1 MRLKSIITVI
11 ALILIMFMSAIESS
25 IISLALPTIKQ
36 DLNAGNLIS
45 LIFTA
50 YFIALVIANPI
61 VGELLSRFKII
72 YVAIAGLLLF
82 SIGSFMCGLSTNFTM
97 LIISRV
103 IQGFGSGVL
112 MSLSQIVPKLA
123 FEIPLRYKIMGIVGS
138 VWGISSI
145 IGPLLGGGI
154 LEFATWHWL
163 FYINIPIAIIAIILV
178 IWTFHFPEEETVA
191 KSKFDTKGL
200 TLFYVFIG
208 LIMFAL
214 LNQQL
219 LLLNFLSFILAI
231 VVAMCLFKV
240 EKHVSSP
247 FLPVVEFNRSITLVF
262 ITDLLTAICLMGF
275 NLYIPVYLQEQ
286 LGLSPL
292 QSGLVIFP
300 LSVAWITLNFNLH
313 LSVAWI
319 TLNFN
324 LHRIEAKLSRK
335 VIYLLS
341 FTLLLV
347 SSIIISFGIKL
358 PVLIAFVLILAGLS
372 FGYIYTKDSVI
383 VQEETSPLQMKKMMS
398 FYGLTKNLGAS
409 IGSTIMGYLYAI
421 QSGIFGPNL
430 HNVLSAVAV
439 ISIGLI
445 VLWVVFFKEQSSQSK
460 E

>member
-11 ALILIMFMSAIESS
+11 ALVLIMFMSAIESS

-313 LSVAWI
+313 
-319 TLNFN
+319 
-324 LHRIEAKLSRK
+324 RIEAKLSRK

-421 QSGIFGPNL
+421 QSGIFGLNL

>member
-82 SIGSFMCGLSTNFTM
+82 SIGSFMYGLSTNFTM

-300 LSVAWITLNFNLH
+300 LSL
-313 LSVAWI
+313 AWI

>member
-313 LSVAWI
+313 
-319 TLNFN
+319 
-324 LHRIEAKLSRK
+324 RIEAKLSRK

-347 SSIIISFGIKL
+347 SSIIISFGIKLPVLIAFGIKL

>member
-313 LSVAWI
+313 
-319 TLNFN
+319 
-324 LHRIEAKLSRK
+324 RIEAKLSRK

-421 QSGIFGPNL
+421 QSGIFGPSL

>member
-97 LIISRV
+97 LIISRL

-123 FEIPLRYKIMGIVGS
+123 FEIPLRYKVMGIVGS

-313 LSVAWI
+313 
-319 TLNFN
+319 
-324 LHRIEAKLSRK
+324 RIEAKLSRK

>member
-50 YFIALVIANPI
+50 YFIALVIGNPI

-313 LSVAWI
+313 
-319 TLNFN
+319 
-324 LHRIEAKLSRK
+324 RIEAKLSRK

>member
-313 LSVAWI
+313 
-319 TLNFN
+319 
-324 LHRIEAKLSRK
+324 RIEAKLSRE

-445 VLWVVFFKEQSSQSK
+445 VLWVVFF
-460 E
+460 

>member
-313 LSVAWI
+313 
-319 TLNFN
+319 
-324 LHRIEAKLSRK
+324 RIEAKLSRK

-358 PVLIAFVLILAGLS
+358 PVHIAFVLILAGLS

>member
-1 MRLKSIITVI
+1 MRLKSIVTVI
-11 ALILIMFMSAIESS
+11 ALILIMFMAAIESS

-61 VGELLSRFKII
+61 VGELLTRFKII
-72 YVAIAGLLLF
+72 YIAIAGLTLF
-82 SIGSFMCGLSTNFTM
+82 TVGSLMSGLSTHFSM

-103 IQGFGSGVL
+103 IQGFGSGVM

-145 IGPLLGGGI
+145 IGPLLGDGI

-178 IWTFHFPEEETVA
+178 VWTFHFPEEETVA
-191 KSKFDTKGL
+191 KSKFDTKGI
-200 TLFYVFIG
+200 TLFYIFIG

-214 LNQQL
+214 LNQQHL
-219 LLLNFLSFILAI
+219 YLNIIGFVLAI
-231 VVAMCLFKV
+231 LVALRLFNV
-240 EKHVSSP
+240 EKKVSSP
-247 FLPVVEFNRSITLVF
+247 FLPVAEFNRMITLVF
-262 ITDLLTAICLMGF
+262 ITDLLTAVCLMGF

-313 LSVAWI
+313 
-319 TLNFN
+319 
-324 LHRIEAKLSRK
+324 HIEAKLSRK
-335 VIYLLS
+335 VIYLSS
-341 FTLLLV
+341 FTLLLL
-347 SSIIISFGIKL
+347 SSIIIAFGIKL
-358 PVLIAFVLILAGLS
+358 PILIACVLILSGLS

-383 VQEETSPLQMKKMMS
+383 VQEETSPIQMKKMMS

-409 IGSTIMGYLYAI
+409 IGSTIMGYLYALK
-421 QSGIFGPNL
+421 SGLFGANL
-430 HNVLSAVAV
+430 HNILGVVSL
-439 ISIGLI
+439 ISVGLI
-445 VLWVVFFKEQSSQSK
+445 VVWLIFYREAASQTKE
-460 E
+460 

>member
-1 MRLKSIITVI
+1 MRLKSIVTVI
-11 ALILIMFMSAIESS
+11 ALILIMFMAAIESS

-61 VGELLSRFKII
+61 VGELLTRFKII
-72 YVAIAGLLLF
+72 YIAIAGLTLF
-82 SIGSFMCGLSTNFTM
+82 TAGSLMSGLSTHFSM
-97 LIISRV
+97 LVISRV
-103 IQGFGSGVL
+103 IQGFGSGVM

-178 IWTFHFPEEETVA
+178 VWTFHFPEEETVA
-191 KSKFDTKGL
+191 KSKFDTKGI
-200 TLFYVFIG
+200 TLFYIFIG

-214 LNQQL
+214 LNQQHL
-219 LLLNFLSFILAI
+219 YLNIIGFVLAI
-231 VVAMCLFKV
+231 LVALRLFNV
-240 EKHVSSP
+240 EKKVSSP
-247 FLPVVEFNRSITLVF
+247 FLPVAEFNRMITLVF
-262 ITDLLTAICLMGF
+262 ITDLLTAVCLMGF

-313 LSVAWI
+313 
-319 TLNFN
+319 
-324 LHRIEAKLSRK
+324 HIEAKLSRK
-335 VIYLLS
+335 VIYLSS
-341 FTLLLV
+341 FTLLLL
-347 SSIIISFGIKL
+347 SSIIIAFGIKL
-358 PVLIAFVLILAGLS
+358 PILIACVLILSGLS

-383 VQEETSPLQMKKMMS
+383 VQEETSPIQMKKMMS

-409 IGSTIMGYLYAI
+409 IGSTIMGYLYALK
-421 QSGIFGPNL
+421 SGLFGANL
-430 HNVLSAVAV
+430 HNILGVVSL
-439 ISIGLI
+439 ISVGLI
-445 VLWVVFFKEQSSQSK
+445 VVWLIFYREAASQTKE
-460 E
+460 

>member
-163 FYINIPIAIIAIILV
+163 FYINIPIAIIAIILG

-300 LSVAWITLNFNLH
+300 

>member
-219 LLLNFLSFILAI
+219 LLLNFLSFTLAI

-300 LSVAWITLNFNLH
+300 

>member
-1 MRLKSIITVI
+1 MRLKSIVTVI
-11 ALILIMFMSAIESS
+11 ALILIMFMAAIESS

-61 VGELLSRFKII
+61 VGELLTRFKII
-72 YVAIAGLLLF
+72 YIAIAGLTLF
-82 SIGSFMCGLSTNFTM
+82 TVGSLMSGLSTHFSM
-97 LIISRV
+97 LVISRV
-103 IQGFGSGVL
+103 IQGFGSGVM

-178 IWTFHFPEEETVA
+178 VWTFHFPEEETVA
-191 KSKFDTKGL
+191 KSKFDTKGI
-200 TLFYVFIG
+200 TLFYIFIG

-214 LNQQL
+214 LNQQHL
-219 LLLNFLSFILAI
+219 YLNIIGFVLAI
-231 VVAMCLFKV
+231 LVALRLFNV
-240 EKHVSSP
+240 EKKVSSP
-247 FLPVVEFNRSITLVF
+247 FLPVAEFNRMITLVF
-262 ITDLLTAICLMGF
+262 ITDLLTAVCLMGF

-313 LSVAWI
+313 
-319 TLNFN
+319 
-324 LHRIEAKLSRK
+324 HIEAKLSRK
-335 VIYLLS
+335 VIYLSS
-341 FTLLLV
+341 FTLLLL
-347 SSIIISFGIKL
+347 SSIIIAFGIKL
-358 PVLIAFVLILAGLS
+358 PILIACVLILSGLS

-383 VQEETSPLQMKKMMS
+383 VQEETSPIQMKEMMS

-409 IGSTIMGYLYAI
+409 IGSTIMGYLYALK
-421 QSGIFGPNL
+421 SGLFGANL
-430 HNVLSAVAV
+430 HNILGVVSL
-439 ISIGLI
+439 ISVGLI
-445 VLWVVFFKEQSSQSK
+445 VVWLIFYREAASQTKE
-460 E
+460 

>member
-231 VVAMCLFKV
+231 VVTMCLFKV

-262 ITDLLTAICLMGF
+262 ITDFLTAICLMGF

-300 LSVAWITLNFNLH
+300 

>member
-292 QSGLVIFP
+292 QRGLVIFP
-300 LSVAWITLNFNLH
+300 

>member
-72 YVAIAGLLLF
+72 YVAITVLLLF

-313 LSVAWI
+313 
-319 TLNFN
+319 
-324 LHRIEAKLSRK
+324 RIEAKLSRK

>member
-1 MRLKSIITVI
+1 MITVI

-82 SIGSFMCGLSTNFTM
+82 SIGSFMCGLSSNFTM

-231 VVAMCLFKV
+231 VVAIRLFKV

-292 QSGLVIFP
+292 QSGLVIIP
-300 LSVAWITLNFNLH
+300 

-358 PVLIAFVLILAGLS
+358 PLLIAFVLILAGLS

-439 ISIGLI
+439 ISTGLI

>member
-145 IGPLLGGGI
+145 IGSLLGGGI

-313 LSVAWI
+313 
-319 TLNFN
+319 
-324 LHRIEAKLSRK
+324 RIEAKLSRK

>member
-154 LEFATWHWL
+154 LEFATWYWL

-313 LSVAWI
+313 
-319 TLNFN
+319 
-324 LHRIEAKLSRK
+324 RIEAKLSRK

-445 VLWVVFFKEQSSQSK
+445 VLWVVFF
-460 E
+460 

>member
-61 VGELLSRFKII
+61 VGELLSRFTII

-313 LSVAWI
+313 
-319 TLNFN
+319 
-324 LHRIEAKLSRK
+324 RIEAKLSRK

>member
-1 MRLKSIITVI
+1 
-11 ALILIMFMSAIESS
+11 
-25 IISLALPTIKQ
+25 
-36 DLNAGNLIS
+36 
-45 LIFTA
+45 

-97 LIISRV
+97 LIISRL

-313 LSVAWI
+313 
-319 TLNFN
+319 
-324 LHRIEAKLSRK
+324 RIEAKLSRK

>member
-231 VVAMCLFKV
+231 VVTMCLFKV

-313 LSVAWI
+313 
-319 TLNFN
+319 
-324 LHRIEAKLSRK
+324 RIEAKLSRK

-383 VQEETSPLQMKKMMS
+383 DQEETSPLQMKKMMS

>member
-231 VVAMCLFKV
+231 VVAIRLFKV

-313 LSVAWI
+313 
-319 TLNFN
+319 
-324 LHRIEAKLSRK
+324 RIEAKLSSK

-358 PVLIAFVLILAGLS
+358 PLLIALVLILAGLS

>member
-313 LSVAWI
+313 
-319 TLNFN
+319 
-324 LHRIEAKLSRK
+324 RIEAKLSRK

-383 VQEETSPLQMKKMMS
+383 VQEETSPLQMNKMMS

>member
-1 MRLKSIITVI
+1 MCLKSIVTVI
-11 ALILIMFMSAIESS
+11 ALILIMFMAAIESS

-61 VGELLSRFKII
+61 VGELLTRFKII
-72 YVAIAGLLLF
+72 YIAIAGLTLF
-82 SIGSFMCGLSTNFTM
+82 TVGSLMSGLSTHFSM

-103 IQGFGSGVL
+103 IQGFGSGVM

-178 IWTFHFPEEETVA
+178 VWTFHFPEEETVA
-191 KSKFDTKGL
+191 KSKFDTKGI
-200 TLFYVFIG
+200 TLFYIFIG

-214 LNQQL
+214 LNQQHL
-219 LLLNFLSFILAI
+219 YLNIIGFVLAI
-231 VVAMCLFKV
+231 LVALRLFNV
-240 EKHVSSP
+240 EKKVSSP
-247 FLPVVEFNRSITLVF
+247 FLPIAEFNRMITLVF
-262 ITDLLTAICLMGF
+262 ITDLLTAVCLMGF

-313 LSVAWI
+313 
-319 TLNFN
+319 
-324 LHRIEAKLSRK
+324 HIEAKLSRK
-335 VIYLLS
+335 VIYLSS
-341 FTLLLV
+341 FTLLLL
-347 SSIIISFGIKL
+347 SSIIIAFGIKL
-358 PVLIAFVLILAGLS
+358 PILIACVLILSGLS

-383 VQEETSPLQMKKMMS
+383 VQEETSPIQMKKMMS

-409 IGSTIMGYLYAI
+409 IGSTIMGYLYALK
-421 QSGIFGPNL
+421 SGLFGANL
-430 HNVLSAVAV
+430 HNILGAVSL
-439 ISIGLI
+439 ISVGLI
-445 VLWVVFFKEQSSQSK
+445 VVWLLFYREAASQTKE
-460 E
+460 

>member
-200 TLFYVFIG
+200 ALFYVFIG

-231 VVAMCLFKV
+231 VVAIRLFKV

-313 LSVAWI
+313 
-319 TLNFN
+319 
-324 LHRIEAKLSRK
+324 RIEAKLSRK

-358 PVLIAFVLILAGLS
+358 PLLFAFVLILAGLS

-445 VLWVVFFKEQSSQSK
+445 VLWVVFFKEQSFQSK

>member
-1 MRLKSIITVI
+1 MRLKSLITVI

-262 ITDLLTAICLMGF
+262 ITDLLTAICLIGF

-300 LSVAWITLNFNLH
+300 

>member
-82 SIGSFMCGLSTNFTM
+82 SIGSFMCGLSTDFTM

-313 LSVAWI
+313 
-319 TLNFN
+319 
-324 LHRIEAKLSRK
+324 RIEAKLSRK

-445 VLWVVFFKEQSSQSK
+445 VLWVVFF
-460 E
+460 

>member
-1 MRLKSIITVI
+1 MRLKSIVTVI
-11 ALILIMFMSAIESS
+11 ALILIMFMAAIESS

-61 VGELLSRFKII
+61 VGELLTRFKII
-72 YVAIAGLLLF
+72 YIAIAGLTLF
-82 SIGSFMCGLSTNFTM
+82 TVGSLMSGLSTHFSM

-103 IQGFGSGVL
+103 IQGFGSGVM

-178 IWTFHFPEEETVA
+178 VWTFHFPEEETVA
-191 KSKFDTKGL
+191 KSKFDTKGI
-200 TLFYVFIG
+200 TLFYIFIG

-214 LNQQL
+214 LNQQHL
-219 LLLNFLSFILAI
+219 YLNIIGFVLAI
-231 VVAMCLFKV
+231 LVALRLFNV
-240 EKHVSSP
+240 EKKVSSP
-247 FLPVVEFNRSITLVF
+247 FLPIAEFNRMITLVF
-262 ITDLLTAICLMGF
+262 ITDLLTAVCLMGF

-313 LSVAWI
+313 
-319 TLNFN
+319 
-324 LHRIEAKLSRK
+324 HIEAKLSRK
-335 VIYLLS
+335 VIYLSS
-341 FTLLLV
+341 FTLLLL
-347 SSIIISFGIKL
+347 SSIIIAFGIKL
-358 PVLIAFVLILAGLS
+358 PILIACVLILSGLS

-383 VQEETSPLQMKKMMS
+383 VQEETSPIQMKKMMS

-409 IGSTIMGYLYAI
+409 IGSTIMGYLYALK
-421 QSGIFGPNL
+421 SGLFGANL
-430 HNVLSAVAV
+430 HNILGAVSL
-439 ISIGLI
+439 ISVGLI
-445 VLWVVFFKEQSSQSK
+445 VVWLLFYREAASQTKE
-460 E
+460 

>member
-1 MRLKSIITVI
+1 MRLKSIVTVI
-11 ALILIMFMSAIESS
+11 ALILIMFMAAIESS

-61 VGELLSRFKII
+61 VGELLTRFKII
-72 YVAIAGLLLF
+72 YIAIAGLTLF
-82 SIGSFMCGLSTNFTM
+82 TVGSLMSGLSTHFSM
-97 LIISRV
+97 LVISRV
-103 IQGFGSGVL
+103 IQGLGSGVM

-178 IWTFHFPEEETVA
+178 VWTFHFPEEETVA
-191 KSKFDTKGL
+191 KSKFDTKGI
-200 TLFYVFIG
+200 TLFYIFIG

-214 LNQQL
+214 LNQQHL
-219 LLLNFLSFILAI
+219 YLNIIGFVLAI
-231 VVAMCLFKV
+231 LVALRLFNV
-240 EKHVSSP
+240 EKKVSSP
-247 FLPVVEFNRSITLVF
+247 FLPVAEFNRMITLVF
-262 ITDLLTAICLMGF
+262 ITDLLTAVCLMGF

-313 LSVAWI
+313 
-319 TLNFN
+319 
-324 LHRIEAKLSRK
+324 HIEAKLSRK
-335 VIYLLS
+335 VIYLSS
-341 FTLLLV
+341 FTLLLL
-347 SSIIISFGIKL
+347 SSIIIAFGIKL
-358 PVLIAFVLILAGLS
+358 PILIACVLILSGLS

-383 VQEETSPLQMKKMMS
+383 VQEETSPIQMKKMMS

-409 IGSTIMGYLYAI
+409 IGSTIMGYLYALK
-421 QSGIFGPNL
+421 SGLFGANL
-430 HNVLSAVAV
+430 HNILGVVSL
-439 ISIGLI
+439 ISVGLI
-445 VLWVVFFKEQSSQSK
+445 VVWLIFYREAASQTKE
-460 E
+460 

>member
-1 MRLKSIITVI
+1 MRLKSIVTVI
-11 ALILIMFMSAIESS
+11 ALILIMFMAAIESS

-61 VGELLSRFKII
+61 VGELLTRFKII
-72 YVAIAGLLLF
+72 YIAIAGLTLF
-82 SIGSFMCGLSTNFTM
+82 TVGSLMSGLSTHFSM
-97 LIISRV
+97 LVISRV
-103 IQGFGSGVL
+103 IQGFGSGVM

-178 IWTFHFPEEETVA
+178 VWTFHFPEEETVA
-191 KSKFDTKGL
+191 KSKFDTKGI
-200 TLFYVFIG
+200 TLFYIFIG

-214 LNQQL
+214 LNQQHL
-219 LLLNFLSFILAI
+219 YLNIIGFVLAI
-231 VVAMCLFKV
+231 LVALRLFNV
-240 EKHVSSP
+240 EKKVSSP
-247 FLPVVEFNRSITLVF
+247 FLPVAEFNRMITLVF
-262 ITDLLTAICLMGF
+262 ITDLLTAVCLMGF

-300 LSVAWITLNFNLH
+300 LSVAWITLNFNFH
-313 LSVAWI
+313 
-319 TLNFN
+319 
-324 LHRIEAKLSRK
+324 HIEAKLSRK
-335 VIYLLS
+335 VIYLSS
-341 FTLLLV
+341 FTLLLL
-347 SSIIISFGIKL
+347 SSIIIAFGIKL
-358 PVLIAFVLILAGLS
+358 PILIACVLILSGLS

-383 VQEETSPLQMKKMMS
+383 VQEETSPIQMKKMMS

-409 IGSTIMGYLYAI
+409 IGSTIMGYLYALK
-421 QSGIFGPNL
+421 SGLFGANL
-430 HNVLSAVAV
+430 HNILGVVSL
-439 ISIGLI
+439 ISVGLI
-445 VLWVVFFKEQSSQSK
+445 VVWLIFYREAASQTKE
-460 E
+460 

>member
-1 MRLKSIITVI
+1 MRLKSIVTVI
-11 ALILIMFMSAIESS
+11 ALILIMFMAAIESS

-61 VGELLSRFKII
+61 VGELLTRFKII
-72 YVAIAGLLLF
+72 YIAIAGLTLF
-82 SIGSFMCGLSTNFTM
+82 TVGSLMSGLSTHFSM

-103 IQGFGSGVL
+103 IQGFGSGVM

-178 IWTFHFPEEETVA
+178 VWTFHFPEEKTVA
-191 KSKFDTKGL
+191 KSKFDTKGI
-200 TLFYVFIG
+200 TLFYIFIG

-214 LNQQL
+214 LNQQHL
-219 LLLNFLSFILAI
+219 YLNIIGFVLGIL
-231 VVAMCLFKV
+231 VALRLFNV
-240 EKHVSSP
+240 EKKVSSP
-247 FLPVVEFNRSITLVF
+247 FLPVAEFNRMITLVF
-262 ITDLLTAICLMGF
+262 ITDLLTAVCLMGF

-313 LSVAWI
+313 
-319 TLNFN
+319 
-324 LHRIEAKLSRK
+324 HIEAKLSRK
-335 VIYLLS
+335 VIYLSS
-341 FTLLLV
+341 FTLLLL
-347 SSIIISFGIKL
+347 SSIIIAFGIKL
-358 PVLIAFVLILAGLS
+358 PILIACVLILSGLS

-383 VQEETSPLQMKKMMS
+383 VQEETSPIQMKKMMS

-409 IGSTIMGYLYAI
+409 IGSTIMGYLYALK
-421 QSGIFGPNL
+421 SGLFGANL
-430 HNVLSAVAV
+430 HNILGVVSL
-439 ISIGLI
+439 ISVWLI
-445 VLWVVFFKEQSSQSK
+445 VVWLIFYREAASQTKE
-460 E
+460 

>member
-1 MRLKSIITVI
+1 
-11 ALILIMFMSAIESS
+11 LILIMFMSAIESS

-275 NLYIPVYLQEQ
+275 NLYISVYLQEQ

-300 LSVAWITLNFNLH
+300 

>member
-1 MRLKSIITVI
+1 MRLKSIVTVM
-11 ALILIMFMSAIESS
+11 ALILIMFMAAIESS

-61 VGELLSRFKII
+61 VGELLTRFKII
-72 YVAIAGLLLF
+72 YIAIAGLTLF
-82 SIGSFMCGLSTNFTM
+82 TVGSLMSGLSTHFSM

-103 IQGFGSGVL
+103 IQGFGSGVM

-178 IWTFHFPEEETVA
+178 VWTFHFPEEETVA
-191 KSKFDTKGL
+191 KSKFDTKGI
-200 TLFYVFIG
+200 TLFYIFIG

-214 LNQQL
+214 LNQQHL
-219 LLLNFLSFILAI
+219 YLNIIGFVLAI
-231 VVAMCLFKV
+231 LVALRLFNV
-240 EKHVSSP
+240 EKKVSSP
-247 FLPVVEFNRSITLVF
+247 FLPVAEFNRMITLVF
-262 ITDLLTAICLMGF
+262 ITDLLTAVCLMGF

-313 LSVAWI
+313 
-319 TLNFN
+319 
-324 LHRIEAKLSRK
+324 HIEAKLSRK
-335 VIYLLS
+335 VIYLSS
-341 FTLLLV
+341 FTLLLL
-347 SSIIISFGIKL
+347 SSIIIAFGIKL
-358 PVLIAFVLILAGLS
+358 PILIACVLILSGLS

-383 VQEETSPLQMKKMMS
+383 VQEETSPIQMKKMMS

-409 IGSTIMGYLYAI
+409 IGSTIMGYLYALK
-421 QSGIFGPNL
+421 SGLFGANL
-430 HNVLSAVAV
+430 HNILGVVSL
-439 ISIGLI
+439 ISVGLI
-445 VLWVVFFKEQSSQSK
+445 VVWLIFYREAASQTKE
-460 E
+460 

>member
-1 MRLKSIITVI
+1 MRLKSIVTVI
-11 ALILIMFMSAIESS
+11 ALILIMFMAAIESS

-61 VGELLSRFKII
+61 VGELLTRFKII
-72 YVAIAGLLLF
+72 YIAIAGLTLF
-82 SIGSFMCGLSTNFTM
+82 TVGSLMSGLSTHFSM
-97 LIISRV
+97 LVISRV
-103 IQGFGSGVL
+103 IQGFGSGVM

-178 IWTFHFPEEETVA
+178 VWTFHFPEEETVA
-191 KSKFDTKGL
+191 KSKFDTKGI
-200 TLFYVFIG
+200 TLFYIFIG

-214 LNQQL
+214 LNQQHL
-219 LLLNFLSFILAI
+219 YLNIIGFVLAI
-231 VVAMCLFKV
+231 LVALRLFNV
-240 EKHVSSP
+240 EKKVSSP
-247 FLPVVEFNRSITLVF
+247 FLPVAEFNRMITLVF
-262 ITDLLTAICLMGF
+262 ITDLLTAVCLMGF

-313 LSVAWI
+313 
-319 TLNFN
+319 
-324 LHRIEAKLSRK
+324 HIEAKLSRK
-335 VIYLLS
+335 VIYLSS
-341 FTLLLV
+341 FTLLLL
-347 SSIIISFGIKL
+347 SSIIIAFGIKL
-358 PVLIAFVLILAGLS
+358 PILIACVLILSGLS

-383 VQEETSPLQMKKMMS
+383 VQEETSPIQMKKMMS

-409 IGSTIMGYLYAI
+409 IGLTIMGYLYALK
-421 QSGIFGPNL
+421 SGLFGANL
-430 HNVLSAVAV
+430 HNILGVVSL
-439 ISIGLI
+439 ISVGLI
-445 VLWVVFFKEQSSQSK
+445 VVWLIFYREAASQTKE
-460 E
+460 

>member
-1 MRLKSIITVI
+1 MRLKSIVTVI
-11 ALILIMFMSAIESS
+11 ALILIMFMAAIESS

-61 VGELLSRFKII
+61 VGELLTRFKII
-72 YVAIAGLLLF
+72 YIAIAGLTLF
-82 SIGSFMCGLSTNFTM
+82 TVGSLMSGLSTHFSM

-103 IQGFGSGVL
+103 IQGFGSGVM

-163 FYINIPIAIIAIILV
+163 FFINIPIAIIAIILV
-178 IWTFHFPEEETVA
+178 VWTFHFSEEETVA
-191 KSKFDTKGL
+191 KSKFDTKGI
-200 TLFYVFIG
+200 TLFYIFIG

-214 LNQQL
+214 LNQQHL
-219 LLLNFLSFILAI
+219 YLNIIGFVLAI
-231 VVAMCLFKV
+231 LIALRLFNV
-240 EKHVSSP
+240 EKKVSSP
-247 FLPVVEFNRSITLVF
+247 FLPVAEFNRMITLVF
-262 ITDLLTAICLMGF
+262 ITDLLTAVCLIGF

-313 LSVAWI
+313 
-319 TLNFN
+319 
-324 LHRIEAKLSRK
+324 HIEAKLSRK
-335 VIYLLS
+335 VIYLSS
-341 FTLLLV
+341 FTLLLL
-347 SSIIISFGIKL
+347 SSIIIAFGIKL
-358 PVLIAFVLILAGLS
+358 PILIACVLILSGIS

-383 VQEETSPLQMKKMMS
+383 VQEETSPIQMKKMMS

-409 IGSTIMGYLYAI
+409 IGSTIMGYLYALK
-421 QSGIFGPNL
+421 SGLFGANL
-430 HNVLSAVAV
+430 HNILGVVSL
-439 ISIGLI
+439 ISVGLI
-445 VLWVVFFKEQSSQSK
+445 VVWLIFYREAASQTN

>member
-82 SIGSFMCGLSTNFTM
+82 SIGSLMCGLSTNFTM

-163 FYINIPIAIIAIILV
+163 FYINIPITIIAIILV

-231 VVAMCLFKV
+231 VVAIRLFKV

-313 LSVAWI
+313 
-319 TLNFN
+319 
-324 LHRIEAKLSRK
+324 RIEAKLSRK

-358 PVLIAFVLILAGLS
+358 PLLIAFVLILAGLS

-439 ISIGLI
+439 ISTGLI
-445 VLWVVFFKEQSSQSK
+445 VLWVVFFKEQLSQSK

>member
-300 LSVAWITLNFNLH
+300 LSL
-313 LSVAWI
+313 AWI

-383 VQEETSPLQMKKMMS
+383 VQEETSLLQMKKMMS